1 MQKQEVAYLTN
12 EWLFLLMYALA
23 VTVTVTAY
31 A

>member
-12 EWLFLLMYALA
+12 EWFFLLMYALA
-23 VTVTVTAY
+23 VTVTAY